1 MAREG
6 EDGGELCARGEREV
20 ISWLMPDLPF
30 LEKSVSDLRVQVGV
44 GPGEVEAVRG
54 VALGSEFCG
63 GIRKFI
69 ANDAYVTGCP
79 PYLDCRAR
87 KEQGGCGFAD
97 VVEEGGL
104 V

>member
-30 LEKSVSDLRVQVGV
+30 LEKSVADLRAQVGV

-54 VALGSEFCG
+54 LPSAAS
-63 GIRKFI
+63 
-69 ANDAYVTGCP
+69 
-79 PYLDCRAR
+79 
-87 KEQGGCGFAD
+87 FAAASASS
-97 VVEEGGL
+97 L
-104 V
+104 PMMPI

>member
-30 LEKSVSDLRVQVGV
+30 LEKSVSDLRAQVGV

-63 GIRKFI
+63 GIRKLVRVYISSFLP
-69 ANDAYVTGCP
+69 AVPSCSSP
-79 PYLDCRAR
+79 HPHAR
-87 KEQGGCGFAD
+87 SRTPGP
-97 VVEEGGL
+97 
-104 V
+104 